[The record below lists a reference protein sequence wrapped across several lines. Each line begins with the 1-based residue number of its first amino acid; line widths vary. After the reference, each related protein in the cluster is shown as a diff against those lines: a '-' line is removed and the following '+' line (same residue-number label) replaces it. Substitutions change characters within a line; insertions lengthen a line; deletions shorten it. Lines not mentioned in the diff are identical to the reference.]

1 MKRWIVDWF
10 LEMNF
15 VEFGLGW
22 TVGWLF
28 VDYWMGMNFI
38 PQQQPKQTNSTSLVF
53 IEEQLNSLCVW
64 LVDLLMNEIKWNER
78 DWLMGRELGRKPIT
92 NNPQFMNQQSWWMYE
107 GAALSISLQSIIS
120 FHNKRKLNFSF
131 FVSFNNWFY
140 EIDWMELKKYYN
152 SN

>member
-107 GAALSISLQSIIS
+107 GAAQP
-120 FHNKRKLNFSF
+120 FHYIPFNQIKKTKENFSF
-131 FVSFNNWFY
+131 IWFVFISFVEWK
-140 EIDWMELKKYYN
+140 ERE
-152 SN
+152 